1 MSPFIRGPRLGLA
14 LGGGGVRGLAHIGI
28 LAVLDREGIRPSMMA
43 GTSMGG
49 LIAAAYAVGL
59 SPEAMASEVAEFT
72 RLRRLLTLVDLAP
85 ARRGLLQGER
95 IRSMLIDKLGKHTTF
110 ADLPLPV
117 GLVAVDIDSGEEI
130 VLTRGSLVE
139 AVLATCAVPGIFP
152 PVRWGDRF
160 LADGGIL
167 NNVPADVARRL
178 GAEVVV
184 AVDVG
189 PEFGRAEERSDKGT
203 SRSEPAQVGHNSPGF
218 LPPAARDLYQSY
230 LIMAHA
236 ATQERLRHAHP
247 DLVLRPTL
255 PADITAFSGFSR
267 ALDPIRAGE
276 REAQAHLA
284 QVKEIV
290 KPGLR
295 LF

>member
-1 MSPFIRGPRLGLA
+1 MAPLIRPPRLGLA

-28 LAVLDREGIRPSMMA
+28 LQVLEREGIRPAVVA

-49 LIAAAYAVGL
+49 LVAAAYAVGL
-59 SPEAMASEVAEFT
+59 TPQALTDEVSEFT
-72 RLRRLLTLVDLAP
+72 HLRRLLTLVDFSP

-95 IRSMLIDKLGKHTTF
+95 IRSMLIDKLGKDTTF
-110 ADLPLPV
+110 ADLPFPL
-117 GLVAVDIDSGEEI
+117 GLVAVDIDSGEEV
-130 VLTRGSLVE
+130 VLTRGLLVD

-152 PVRWGDRF
+152 PVRYGERF
-160 LADGGIL
+160 LSDGGIL

-178 GAEVVV
+178 GAEVVI

-189 PEFGRAEERSDKGT
+189 PEFGARFDAARRASKDEANLRRGQ
-203 SRSEPAQVGHNSPGF
+203 APGF
-218 LPPAARDLYQSY
+218 LPPVARDLYQSY

-247 DLVLRPTL
+247 DLVLRPDM
-255 PADITAFSGFSR
+255 PADITAFSGFTR
-267 ALDPIRAGE
+267 ALVPIRAGE
-276 REAQAHLA
+276 HAAKSQMALIREA
-284 QVKEIV
+284 V
-290 KPGLR
+290 KPGFR

>member
-1 MSPFIRGPRLGLA
+1 MTPLIRPPRLGLA

-28 LAVLDREGIRPSMMA
+28 LHVLEREGIRPAVMA

-49 LIAAAYAVGL
+49 LVAAAYAAGL
-59 SPEAMASEVAEFT
+59 SPQALTDEVSGFT
-72 RLRRLLTLVDLAP
+72 HLRRLLTLVDLAP

-95 IRSMLIDKLGKHTTF
+95 IRSMLIDKLGKDTTF
-110 ADLPLPV
+110 ADLPFPL
-117 GLVAVDIDSGEEI
+117 GLVAVDIDTGEEV
-130 VLTRGSLVE
+130 VLTRGSLVD

-152 PVRWGDRF
+152 PVRYGERF
-160 LADGGIL
+160 LSDGGIL

-178 GAEVVV
+178 GAEVVI

-189 PEFGRAEERSDKGT
+189 PEFGARFDSAAGRASKDGANLRRGQ
-203 SRSEPAQVGHNSPGF
+203 APGF
-218 LPPAARDLYQSY
+218 LPPVARDLYQSY

-247 DLVLRPTL
+247 DLVLRPDI
-255 PADITAFSGFSR
+255 PADITAFSGFMR
-267 ALDPIRAGE
+267 ALEPIRAGE
-276 REAQAHLA
+276 RAAKSQMAMIRES
-284 QVKEIV
+284 V

>member
-1 MSPFIRGPRLGLA
+1 MSPLIRAPRLGLA

-28 LAVLDREGIRPSMMA
+28 LAVFEKEGIRPSMMA

-59 SPEAMASEVAEFT
+59 SPEALTREVSEFT
-72 RLRRLLTLVDLAP
+72 HLRRLLTLVDLTP

-95 IRSMLIDKLGKHTTF
+95 IRSMLIDKLGKNTTF
-110 ADLPLPV
+110 ADLPLPL
-117 GLVAVDIDSGEEI
+117 GLVAVDIDSGEEV

-152 PVRWGDRF
+152 PVRWGERF

-189 PEFGRAEERSDKGT
+189 PEFSRSQDRSDAGK
-203 SRSEPAQVGHNSPGF
+203 SRRDSTHGGHNAPGF
-218 LPPAARDLYQSY
+218 LPPGARDLYQSY

-247 DLVLRPTL
+247 DLVLRPEL

-276 REAQAHLA
+276 REARAHMA

>member
-1 MSPFIRGPRLGLA
+1 MAPLIRPPRLGLA

-28 LAVLDREGIRPSMMA
+28 LRVLEREGIRPAVMA

-49 LIAAAYAVGL
+49 LVAAAYAAGL
-59 SPEAMASEVAEFT
+59 SPQALTDEVSEFT
-72 RLRRLLTLVDLAP
+72 HLRRLLTLVDLAP

-95 IRSMLIDKLGKHTTF
+95 IRSMLIDKLGKDTTF
-110 ADLPLPV
+110 ADLPFPL
-117 GLVAVDIDSGEEI
+117 GLVAVDIDTGEEV

-152 PVRWGDRF
+152 PVRSGDRF
-160 LADGGIL
+160 LSDGGIL

-178 GAEVVV
+178 GAEVVI

-189 PEFGRAEERSDKGT
+189 PEFGARFDLATRRT
-203 SRSEPAQVGHNSPGF
+203 SKDGAILRRGQAPGF
-218 LPPAARDLYQSY
+218 LPPVARDLYQSY

-247 DLVLRPTL
+247 DLVLRPDI
-255 PADITAFSGFSR
+255 PADITAFSGFTR
-267 ALDPIRAGE
+267 ALEPIRAGE
-276 REAQAHLA
+276 SAAKSQIAMIRET
-284 QVKEIV
+284 V
-290 KPGLR
+290 KPGFR